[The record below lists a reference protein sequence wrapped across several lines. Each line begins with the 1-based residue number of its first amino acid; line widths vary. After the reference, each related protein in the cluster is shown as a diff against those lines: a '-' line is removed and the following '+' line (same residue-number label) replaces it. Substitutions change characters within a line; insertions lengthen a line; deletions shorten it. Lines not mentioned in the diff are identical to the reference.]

1 MKPFSLFKIPALLLG
16 FGALLFFSP
25 NCKAQSEINPDH
37 FDGTDTWET
46 AARKP
51 VASRVK
57 PAPVLVSYQAKNKKA
72 GSRSGLQLAAA
83 RNPLNLMSRD
93 AVAIQDKRKI
103 AVRKIR

>member
-1 MKPFSLFKIPALLLG
+1 MKLFSLFKIPVLLLG

-37 FDGTDTWET
+37 FDGTDPWEI

-51 VASRVK
+51 VASRIK
-57 PAPVLVSYQAKNKKA
+57 QAPVLVSSQAKNKKA
-72 GSRSGLQLAAA
+72 GSRPGLQLAAA
-83 RNPLNLMSRD
+83 RNPLNLMSHD
-93 AVAIQDKRKI
+93 AVAIQDKRKK